1 VGPLWSREGFT
12 FCPRISE
19 DLKTTEYRYKWILRD
34 TLAEVFGRENERANI
49 GGIPHAAIL
58 IILKEILIGYGE
70 FSPLEGDGY
79 SLSRKC

>member
-1 VGPLWSREGFT
+1 MGPLWSREGFA
-12 FCPRISE
+12 FYPRISE
-19 DLKTTEYRYKWILRD
+19 DLKTTEHGYKWILRD
-34 TLAEVFGRENERANI
+34 TLAEVFSRENERANT

-58 IILKEILIGYGE
+58 IMLKEILIGYGE